1 MSELTSLLTIFA
13 VIAVF
18 LRVIT
23 RIKDPTFPVE
33 GLGSLSAAI
42 RALFGMRRA
51 S

>member
-1 MSELTSLLTIFA
+1 MSELSSLLTIFA
-13 VIAVF
+13 VTAVV
-18 LRVIT
+18 LRVIS